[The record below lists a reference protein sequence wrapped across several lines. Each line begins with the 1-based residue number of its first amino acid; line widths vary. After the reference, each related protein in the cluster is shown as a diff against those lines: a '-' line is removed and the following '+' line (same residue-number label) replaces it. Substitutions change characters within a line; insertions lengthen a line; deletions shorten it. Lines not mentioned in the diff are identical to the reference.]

1 MLMTSNSAERWHV
14 KYCVISKAPRQLFCS
29 CLVMTHQWTM
39 HHSLETFLTF
49 PLLCCTTDGWEAVC
63 TDTYSG
69 QFINPQK
76 KQLGLSPLR
85 LWMSFHLF
93 LSSLRAKIKGGE
105 FERALDFYTLCF
117 QVYIVLNFALCWS
130 QLHSHKGISKINLS
144 FSLHAQNRIL
154 IWERE

>member
-1 MLMTSNSAERWHV
+1 MSSTVSQVRLPGNCSVVALSWHTSELCTTHW
-14 KYCVISKAPRQLFCS
+14 KLF
-29 CLVMTHQWTM
+29 
-39 HHSLETFLTF
+39 SLFLF
-49 PLLCCTTDGWEAVC
+49 SVCTTDGWEAVC